1 MSVWKQRW
9 TYSYSQVECFV
20 RTRTKARCSQIEVLC
35 TTDLMGYKLDRRAKK
50 KVYYRLSYCWCI
62 EQPSLILKLG
72 LVRFFWF
79 SFGIF
84 WSEFPGT
91 WKFWPCSRQIG
102 SSVSLGAPETR
113 PSNWPCWPPSV
124 GGCVQSQCCVRLCL
138 LEAITVCFTT
148 RWINI
153 LVDWQWTMCD
163 C

>member
-1 MSVWKQRW
+1 MMSVWKQRW
-9 TYSYSQVECFV
+9 TYSYSQVKCFV

-35 TTDLMGYKLDRRAKK
+35 TTDLMGYKLD
-50 KVYYRLSYCWCI
+50 CWCI
-62 EQPSLILKLG
+62 LKFE

-91 WKFWPCSRQIG
+91 WKFWPCSGQIV

-113 PSNWPCWPPSV
+113 PSNWPRWPPSV